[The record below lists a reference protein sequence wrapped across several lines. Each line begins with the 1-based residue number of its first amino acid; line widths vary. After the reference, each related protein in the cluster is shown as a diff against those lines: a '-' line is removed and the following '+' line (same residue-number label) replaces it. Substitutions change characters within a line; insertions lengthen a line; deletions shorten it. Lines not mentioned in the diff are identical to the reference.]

1 MGKEIEPTLPDLKKE
16 EAIQL
21 TFLQS
26 KNFWVTIISI
36 VFGFLY
42 TNGIEIGLTP
52 DEFATKILGSN
63 TFELAIFIAVNLFNP
78 ILKTINKI
86 KSGLWS
92 WEFVYSANFQTQ
104 VGSITTI
111 IVTAYLGEV
120 KAGLILALIF
130 NLWNLLKHFL
140 INKDGSIRTSK

>member
-1 MGKEIEPTLPDLKKE
+1 MGKEIEPTLPDLNKE

-21 TFLQS
+21 PFLQS

-52 DEFATKILGSN
+52 DEFSTKILGSN

-104 VGSITTI
+104 VGSVVTI
-111 IVTAYLGEV
+111 IVTGYLGDV
-120 KAGLILALIF
+120 KAGLILALLF
-130 NLWNLLKHFL
+130 NVWNLIKHFL
-140 INKDGSIRTSK
+140 INKDGSIRKI

>member
-1 MGKEIEPTLPDLKKE
+1 MANEMEKPLPDIKKE

-21 TFLQS
+21 PFLQS

-42 TNGIEIGLTP
+42 TNGIDIGLTP

-86 KSGLWS
+86 KAGLWS

-104 VGSITTI
+104 VGSVVTI
-111 IVTAYLGEV
+111 IVTGYLGDV
-120 KAGLILALIF
+120 KAGLILALLF
-130 NLWNLLKHFL
+130 NVWNLVKHFL
-140 INKDGSIRTSK
+140 INKDGSIRKI